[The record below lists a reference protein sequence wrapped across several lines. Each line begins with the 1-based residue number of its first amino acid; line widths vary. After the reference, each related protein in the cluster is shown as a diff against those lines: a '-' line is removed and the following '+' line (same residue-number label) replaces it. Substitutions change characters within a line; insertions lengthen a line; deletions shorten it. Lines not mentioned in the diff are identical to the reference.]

1 MQIEPIAGGR
11 RLLLAGFG
19 GLLVL
24 MMVAGGDALLVL
36 RQVRASDAQVRDVY
50 VRRSRALDQV
60 RAGIYQS
67 AIVMRDFLLASDPD
81 IAAQQ
86 VVSAAGIRVRT
97 DNALTDGATAL
108 DKAEATPYR
117 NLQAEVSVYWKLL
130 DFITQMR

>member
-24 MMVAGGDALLVL
+24 MLVAGGDALLVL

-81 IAAQQ
+81 VAAEQ
-86 VVSAAGIRVRT
+86 VASVARHPRAHRQCAGGRR
-97 DNALTDGATAL
+97 DGAG
-108 DKAEATPYR
+108 
-117 NLQAEVSVYWKLL
+117 
-130 DFITQMR
+130 

>member
-1 MQIEPIAGGR
+1 MHIEPIAGGR

-81 IAAQQ
+81 IAARA
-86 VVSAAGIRVRT
+86 SDELA
-97 DNALTDGATAL
+97 
-108 DKAEATPYR
+108 
-117 NLQAEVSVYWKLL
+117 
-130 DFITQMR
+130 